1 MQIPVSKENADKI
14 TQMENADKKEG
25 RIWNKIHELYI
36 TILRDRDHIEYSFH
50 SSIQDQHYNGK
61 HS

>member
-1 MQIPVSKENADKI
+1 MQIPVSK
-14 TQMENADKKEG
+14 ENADKKEG